1 MSKPVEMM
9 PRAFAGGMPVMMADY
24 LRAIEL
30 CQRVL
35 AEVPAIG
42 NTPLACEIRELL
54 ADARRPLNERGV
66 PPLARDG
73 CR

>member
-1 MSKPVEMM
+1 
-9 PRAFAGGMPVMMADY
+9 MMADY